1 MSSNVLQPNPPHQP
15 ASLSLFLSHKTNMFA
30 RNALLQ
36 PPKKSHLLHHCLSKQ
51 DYIFHRVM
59 WALLGFF
66 CCLGQS
72 FTEKTGKQS
81 KKFLLYYF
89 LPSFLVL
96 LVSLCPLFIISSP
109 LLSFSSPISLCPP
122 PFLSPYNSSFL
133 ASGFL

>member
-15 ASLSLFLSHKTNMFA
+15 ASLSLSLFLSHKTNNNMFA

-89 LPSFLVL
+89 LPSFLPCPSCF
-96 LVSLCPLFIISSP
+96 SLP
-109 LLSFSSPISLCPP
+109 SFYY
-122 PFLSPYNSSFL
+122 FLSPPLLFITHFSVPPSL
-133 ASGFL
+133 SLPL